1 MGTSFTIDTPIRL
14 AHYGITSV
22 VSLIDHRM
30 IEQVREHYCTKYNIP
45 FVEIPEAEE
54 DCKARRVTAYLNMM
68 SDIVDRQFADVV
80 ASPFQ
85 PGSEITK
92 YFELLPSSSPLRER
106 YQAML
111 SATGEERIRMENSLR
126 ADMRPGDIDG
136 NIMTKVDSAT
146 YAKGGEPLPQQFN
159 DAHASLRGFA
169 MSKLSSSL
177 VFSAGMNP
185 RLYGYIAQFNDFFPS
200 ESGEFKKKIILK
212 VSDYRSALIQGK
224 FLAKKGL
231 WVSEFRIESGLNC
244 GGHAFASDGYLLG
257 PIMQEFHDNRAAL
270 AAELF
275 DVLAPALRAAERPV
289 PASIPNQRLT
299 VQGGVGTE
307 EEQDFLF
314 ERYGVDSVGWGTP
327 FLLCPEAVCI
337 DTETMNILVDA
348 KEEDLYLSKISPL
361 GVPFNSVKGNT
372 AELELR
378 ARIAA
383 GKPGAACLKKHLIST
398 TEFTAKPICTASIQ
412 FQRHKLDEWKELEI
426 PADEKAKSFNAITQK
441 TCLCVGLG
449 NAALKAHGLEMYKG
463 SQGVAV
469 CPGPNMAYYNK
480 VVTLREMVDHIYGRT
495 NIIERTDRPNFFV
508 KELGL
513 YVAYLR
519 GAINDC
525 GATISDNQRKYF
537 ESFRTNLLNGIE
549 YYRTVVPSVDSHFV
563 ADRENIL
570 RELDS
575 YTEELRGIL
584 PAVQPVVGILISV

>member
-1 MGTSFTIDTPIRL
+1 
-14 AHYGITSV
+14 
-22 VSLIDHRM
+22 
-30 IEQVREHYCTKYNIP
+30 
-45 FVEIPEAEE
+45 
-54 DCKARRVTAYLNMM
+54 
-68 SDIVDRQFADVV
+68 
-80 ASPFQ
+80 
-85 PGSEITK
+85 
-92 YFELLPSSSPLRER
+92 
-106 YQAML
+106 
-111 SATGEERIRMENSLR
+111 
-126 ADMRPGDIDG
+126 
-136 NIMTKVDSAT
+136 
-146 YAKGGEPLPQQFN
+146 
-159 DAHASLRGFA
+159 
-169 MSKLSSSL
+169 
-177 VFSAGMNP
+177 
-185 RLYGYIAQFNDFFPS
+185 YIAQFDDFYPAVDGSFV
-200 ESGEFKKKIILK
+200 KKIILK

-275 DVLAPALRAAERPV
+275 GILAPALAAAGRAV
-289 PASIPNQRLT
+289 PTDIPGQRLT

-337 DTETMNILVDA
+337 DTETMNILVKA

-398 TEFTAKPICTASIQ
+398 TEFTAKPICSASIQ
-412 FQRHKLDEWKELEI
+412 YQRHKLDEWKELDI
-426 PADEKAKSFNAITQK
+426 PADEKAKSFNTITQK

-469 CPGPNMAYYNK
+469 CPGPNMAYYDK
-480 VVTLREMVDHIYGRT
+480 VVTLREIVDHIYGRT
-495 NIIERTDRPNFFV
+495 NIISRTDRPNFFV

-513 YVAYLR
+513 YVNYLR
-519 GAINDC
+519 DAINDC
-525 GATISDNQRKYF
+525 GKEISDNQRKYF
-537 ESFRTNLLNGIE
+537 ETFRTNLMNGIE
-549 YYRTVVPSVDSHFV
+549 YYRTMLPSVATHF
-563 ADRENIL
+563 AARRGDIMS
-570 RELDS
+570 ELDRYS
-575 YTEELRGIL
+575 EELHRIL
-584 PAVQPVVGILISV
+584 PSASAQSQVLLTV

>member
-30 IEQVREHYCTKYNIP
+30 IEQVREHYCAKYDIP
-45 FVEIPEAEE
+45 FEEIPESEE

-68 SDIVDRQFADVV
+68 KQIVDRQFAAVV
-80 ASPFQ
+80 ASPFE

-92 YFELLPSSSPLRER
+92 YFELLPATSPLRQR
-106 YQAML
+106 YEEML
-111 SATGEERIRMENSLR
+111 TTSGEERERLEAYLR
-126 ADMRPGDIDG
+126 ANMLPGNIDG
-136 NIMTKVDSAT
+136 NIMTKVDSAN
-146 YAKGGEPLPQQFN
+146 YAKTGEQLPQQFN

-169 MSKLSSSL
+169 MSSLNSSL

-185 RLYGYIAQFNDFFPS
+185 RLYGYIAQFDDFYPS
-200 ESGEFKKKIILK
+200 ADGTFVKKIILK

-231 WVSEFRIESGLNC
+231 WVSEFRVESGLNC

-257 PIMQEFHDNRAAL
+257 PIIQELHDNRAAL

-275 DVLAPALRAAERPV
+275 GILAPALEAAGRPV
-289 PASIPNQRLT
+289 PTSIPGQRLT

-337 DTETMNILVDA
+337 DTETMNILVKA

-361 GVPFNSVKGNT
+361 GVPFNSVRGNT

-383 GKPGAACLKKHLIST
+383 GKPGAPCLKKHMVST

-412 FQRHKLDEWKELEI
+412 YQRHKLDEWKGLDI
-426 PADEKAKSFNAITQK
+426 PADEKAKSFNTITQK

-449 NAALKAHGLEMYKG
+449 NAALKAHGLDMYKG

-469 CPGPNMAYYNK
+469 CPGPNMAYYDK
-480 VVTLREMVDHIYGRT
+480 VVTLRQIVDHIYGRA
-495 NIIERTDRPNFFV
+495 NIIDRTDRPNFFI

-513 YVAYLR
+513 YVTYLR
-519 GAINDC
+519 DAINDC
-525 GATISDNQRKYF
+525 GNTIADNQRKYF
-537 ESFRTNLLNGIE
+537 EVFRSNLMNGID
-549 YYRTVVPSVDSHFV
+549 YYRTVLPAVATHF
-563 ADRENIL
+563 AAQREVIQ
-570 RELDS
+570 RELDR
-575 YTEELRGIL
+575 YADELRGIL
-584 PAVQPVVGILISV
+584 PAAQPVGDVLLSV